1 MPIGDKK
8 GGFIRPGYDPLEVPN
23 EPTSVSVT
31 AGDTELEVSFTA
43 PANTGGGAITA
54 YQAATTTGASTTGA
68 SSPLTITGLTND
80 VTYNVR
86 VWALNAYGPGPFG
99 TGSGT
104 PETLQRGIFAGGYNG
119 PVNTIQYVNIASTG
133 NSTDFGD
140 LLGATATHGGI
151 A

>member
-104 PETLQRGIFAGGYNG
+104 PETLQRGIFAGGYN
-119 PVNTIQYVNIASTG
+119 PVQ
-133 NSTDFGD
+133 
-140 LLGATATHGGI
+140 
-151 A
+151 